1 MFGVGS
7 NFLAPSPLSGLA
19 SRKVTPAA
27 TASSSKSSLQDIVSL
42 SSAAQG
48 ERASSSK
55 TSDPKTKKA
64 FKNLKEY
71 MAYVML
77 VYQKLAKIK
86 PDSATGAVKMED
98 KAEFTKLSNEL
109 KSLKDVDILS

>member
-1 MFGVGS
+1 
-7 NFLAPSPLSGLA
+7 
-19 SRKVTPAA
+19 
-27 TASSSKSSLQDIVSL
+27 
-42 SSAAQG
+42 
-48 ERASSSK
+48 
-55 TSDPKTKKA
+55 
-64 FKNLKEY
+64 